1 MDETSKKKVKSR
13 AAYLRRWRKEHPDKH
28 LAIQKRYIEKKIK
41 QLGNDDNDQN

>member
-1 MDETSKKKVKSR
+1 MDEASKKSKSR
-13 AAYLRRWRKEHPDKH
+13 AAYHRRWRKEHPDKH